1 MSANKRVAVVTGAN
15 KGIGFAIVRGL
26 CKQFDGDVILTARN
40 EENGKQA
47 IESLNKEGLKPIFH
61 QMNLNDVTSIDRI
74 KDYLQSNYGGLDVL
88 VNNAGIAFKMAA
100 TEPFAVQAEITM
112 ATNFW
117 GTLNVCNRL
126 FSLLRPHARVVNV
139 SSMATKY
146 AAEKCSKDLL
156 QQFSSPDLS
165 MNKVEQLMTDFVN
178 AAKSGTAK
186 DKGWPEYSY
195 GVTKIGVTLMTF
207 VQQKELNKDE
217 SRSDIVVNA
226 CCPGYVSTD
235 MSSFKGTKTIDEGA
249 DTPLYLALLPPNTT
263 SPKGNYCSDRKIST
277 FP

>member
-61 QMNLNDVTSIDRI
+61 QMDLNDLTSIDRI
-74 KDYLQSNYGGLDVL
+74 KNYLQSNYGGLDVL

-100 TEPFAVQAEITM
+100 TEPFAVQAEVTM

-117 GTLNVCNRL
+117 GTLNVCNSL
-126 FSLLRPHARVVNV
+126 FSLLRPHA
-139 SSMATKY
+139 SKY
-146 AAEKCSKDLL
+146 AAEKYSKDLL
-156 QQFSSPDLS
+156 QQFSSSDLS
-165 MNKVEQLMTDFVN
+165 VNKVEQLMTDFVN
-178 AAKSGTAK
+178 AAKSGTAR

-195 GVTKIGVTLMTF
+195 GVTKIGVILMTF
-207 VQQKELNKDE
+207 AQQKELNKDE
-217 SRSDIVVNA
+217 SRPDIVVNA
-226 CCPGYVSTD
+226 GSIIMVQNC
-235 MSSFKGTKTIDEGA
+235 
-249 DTPLYLALLPPNTT
+249 
-263 SPKGNYCSDRKIST
+263 
-277 FP
+277 